1 MNKVKK
7 MEKMEMI
14 IGAALAATS
23 YNEIE
28 GDKANKAVE
37 RELKSH
43 FVTMCSMFVAEY
55 YTDGDRNKASEFIA
69 ESAEKALNVCTRLVE
84 SGQGDGRKT
93 LSVSS
98 VSAEELKD
106 ILGEESFNKFKK
118 AFKDND

>member
-1 MNKVKK
+1 
-7 MEKMEMI
+7 
-14 IGAALAATS
+14 
-23 YNEIE
+23 
-28 GDKANKAVE
+28 
-37 RELKSH
+37 
-43 FVTMCSMFVAEY
+43 MCSMFVAEY